1 MDLKDILNS
10 INYNKK
16 PLFDEEQR
24 VDRLYPAFIVNRV
37 MSFFNDT
44 IFYANEMNCHW
55 EMDKKMQFDFYRFGL
70 RKKKRFSPWVKKQS
84 DENIA
89 IIKEVYGYNDAKA
102 QEVLNILGPEGLKTL
117 RMSLEKGGSNN
128 KE

>member
-1 MDLKDILNS
+1 
-10 INYNKK
+10 
-16 PLFDEEQR
+16 
-24 VDRLYPAFIVNRV
+24 
-37 MSFFNDT
+37 
-44 IFYANEMNCHW
+44 
-55 EMDKKMQFDFYRFGL
+55 MQFDFYRFGL
-70 RKKKRFSPWVKKQS
+70 RKQKRFSPWVKKQS

-89 IIKEVYGYNDAKA
+89 VIKEVYGYNDAKA